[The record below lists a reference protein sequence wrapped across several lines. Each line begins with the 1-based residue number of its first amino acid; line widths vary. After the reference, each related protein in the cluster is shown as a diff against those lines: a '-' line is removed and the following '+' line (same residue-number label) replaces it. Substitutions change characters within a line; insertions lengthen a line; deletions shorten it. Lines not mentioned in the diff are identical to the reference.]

1 MFVSPKHISF
11 NVKCYKRIF
20 RQSFRIHKKDVKLDI
35 RNNKFPSGEA
45 NKIINIKT
53 KLLPVNININFA
65 IPQQCFMSHLFHLL
79 VKQSEEKKVKAATPK
94 KMTASSYLPSIMSLI
109 PCVAHATETMNKKK
123 PKKFFIGIT

>member
-53 KLLPVNININFA
+53 KLLPVNININSV
-65 IPQQCFMSHLFHLL
+65 IPQQIFINHLIHPLTIA
-79 VKQSEEKKVKAATPK
+79 SEERKVMAATPRNK
-94 KMTASSYLPSIMSLI
+94 AASSCLPSIMSLI
-109 PCVAHATETMNKKK
+109 PCVAHATETMNNKK
-123 PKKFFIGIT
+123 P